1 MEKVSVI
8 IPCYNGA
15 GFIDRSL
22 NSIYLQEYPSIEII
36 IVDDGSVDQS
46 KEKALK
52 WKQKFAIKN
61 IELKYFYQENQGTGS
76 AINSGLKLVTGDYI
90 ILLDVDDEFL
100 PGAINEKVEYLQKH
114 SDINVVRSNGW
125 IIRKDLK
132 YLFVYDETEKSN
144 EDIFLALL
152 RGETNNWAG
161 SYMVRTKALFDFY
174 TDREIY
180 KSRFGQNLQFLL
192 PLAYKNKCGFI
203 DKPQM
208 NYIQQDNSLSNP
220 SDNRDKLEKSLLNAK
235 GYRDIRL
242 YLVDIIVDLE
252 EKELYVK
259 NIHAG
264 YWRSIMNIA
273 LVNKDYTLLKEAYI
287 ELQKNEVPNINDKI
301 NYFSVFSKAKM
312 YFFKVLRKINAIINK
327 VE

>member
-61 IELKYFYQENQGTGS
+61 IELKYFYQENQGIGS

-220 SDNRDKLEKSLLNAK
+220 SDNRDK
-235 GYRDIRL
+235 
-242 YLVDIIVDLE
+242 
-252 EKELYVK
+252 
-259 NIHAG
+259 
-264 YWRSIMNIA
+264 
-273 LVNKDYTLLKEAYI
+273 
-287 ELQKNEVPNINDKI
+287 
-301 NYFSVFSKAKM
+301 
-312 YFFKVLRKINAIINK
+312 
-327 VE
+327 